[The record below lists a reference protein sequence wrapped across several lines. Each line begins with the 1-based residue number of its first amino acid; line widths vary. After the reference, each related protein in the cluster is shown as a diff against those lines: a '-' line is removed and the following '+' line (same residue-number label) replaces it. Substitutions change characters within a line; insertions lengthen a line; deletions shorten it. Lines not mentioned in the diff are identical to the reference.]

1 MANGAIVFWTASLRP
16 DLCCGFASTVTFVGP
31 RPRPLLVPVNRA
43 QRDTSP
49 LYSRSLQKVQSD
61 GLHRTALRHRVP
73 LAPEV
78 GCRSIPSTVC
88 PKVRINRLFCLM
100 VLLLVR
106 CILASLFVATSYTVR
121 RRRQE
126 STLCFLQSVYSE
138 TDTWWS
144 VSQQSQSQL
153 LACRTHPLVTP
164 TEAPRN
170 LSITGSIIEVERLC
184 QCLLNGST
192 LLMVPSCPMPCVH
205 CYATR

>member
-1 MANGAIVFWTASLRP
+1 MLRSLVGSEMCIRDSTMDVSMNDASASSESKTIECRPFRDQKYLRLGSKLLANGAIVFWTESLRP

-88 PKVRINRLFCLM
+88 PKVRINRLLSLI

-106 CILASLFVATSYTVR
+106 FTV
-121 RRRQE
+121 QQVSSWE
-126 STLCFLQSVYSE
+126 S
-138 TDTWWS
+138 
-144 VSQQSQSQL
+144 
-153 LACRTHPLVTP
+153 
-164 TEAPRN
+164 
-170 LSITGSIIEVERLC
+170 
-184 QCLLNGST
+184 
-192 LLMVPSCPMPCVH
+192 
-205 CYATR
+205 